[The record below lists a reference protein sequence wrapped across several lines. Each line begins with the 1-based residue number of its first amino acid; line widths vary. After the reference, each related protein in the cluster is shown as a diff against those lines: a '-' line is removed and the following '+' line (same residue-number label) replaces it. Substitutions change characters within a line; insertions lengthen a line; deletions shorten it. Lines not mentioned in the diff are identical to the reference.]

1 MCLVCKRWPP
11 PLQQRLRQHVQV
23 FLAEV
28 PIIGCRGVVVT
39 DAMRLTIAALA
50 CLLLLGRHERFH
62 GLREVLLYPSAF
74 VVPQVSATP
83 GGVVHEQRQVLAGQS
98 WSRGQVI
105 LAWDA
110 VQHDAAHPASGRNVV
125 LHEFA
130 HQLDQETGAANGAPP
145 MGSRDQA
152 AQWSQVMAQAWQA
165 LHARLARGE
174 LGVLDPYGAT
184 DAAEFFAVATE
195 AFYGRPHELRG
206 EQPELYGVL
215 ARWYGVHPA
224 AGSAHPPRA
233 PAPARS
239 GRWKSWAWCA
249 TSTWRCTCRCAT
261 RTRPADPD
269 RRRPPGDTVQV
280 EGVWSAMPR
289 GVHAHRAA
297 SCWCACA
304 VPGRRSVPSW
314 CCAF

>member
-1 MCLVCKRWPP
+1 MNDLAWAAPAIAVVLVACALVVTWLRAPAWAERRRARWRGRPFPHAWRRLLRRHVPGLQTLPP

-224 AGSAHPPRA
+224 A
-233 PAPARS
+233 
-239 GRWKSWAWCA
+239 W
-249 TSTWRCTCRCAT
+249 
-261 RTRPADPD
+261 
-269 RRRPPGDTVQV
+269 
-280 EGVWSAMPR
+280 
-289 GVHAHRAA
+289 
-297 SCWCACA
+297 
-304 VPGRRSVPSW
+304 
-314 CCAF
+314 

>member
-1 MCLVCKRWPP
+1 MGRAGHRRGAGSCALVVTWLRAPAWAERRRARWRGRPFPHAWRRLLRRHVPGLQTLPP

-224 AGSAHPPRA
+224 A
-233 PAPARS
+233 
-239 GRWKSWAWCA
+239 W
-249 TSTWRCTCRCAT
+249 
-261 RTRPADPD
+261 
-269 RRRPPGDTVQV
+269 
-280 EGVWSAMPR
+280 
-289 GVHAHRAA
+289 
-297 SCWCACA
+297 
-304 VPGRRSVPSW
+304 
-314 CCAF
+314 

>member
-1 MCLVCKRWPP
+1 MNDLAWDAPAIAVVLVACALVVTWLRAPAWAERRRARWRARPFPHAWRRLLRRHVPGLQTLPP

-224 AGSAHPPRA
+224 A
-233 PAPARS
+233 
-239 GRWKSWAWCA
+239 W
-249 TSTWRCTCRCAT
+249 
-261 RTRPADPD
+261 
-269 RRRPPGDTVQV
+269 
-280 EGVWSAMPR
+280 
-289 GVHAHRAA
+289 
-297 SCWCACA
+297 
-304 VPGRRSVPSW
+304 
-314 CCAF
+314 

>member
-1 MCLVCKRWPP
+1 MNDLAWAAPAIAVVLVACALVVTWLRAPAWAERRRARWRARPFPHAWRRLLRRHVPGLQTLPP

-28 PIIGCRGVVVT
+28 PIIGCRGLVVT

-224 AGSAHPPRA
+224 A
-233 PAPARS
+233 
-239 GRWKSWAWCA
+239 W
-249 TSTWRCTCRCAT
+249 
-261 RTRPADPD
+261 
-269 RRRPPGDTVQV
+269 
-280 EGVWSAMPR
+280 
-289 GVHAHRAA
+289 
-297 SCWCACA
+297 
-304 VPGRRSVPSW
+304 
-314 CCAF
+314 

>member
-1 MCLVCKRWPP
+1 MFAHRGRKLVRPTRLKWSAAAPNFISIMIDLAWAAPAIAVVLVACTLVVVWLRAPAWAERRRARWRARPFPHAWRRLLRRYVPALQALPP

-39 DAMRLTIAALA
+39 DAMRLTVAALA

-74 VVPQVSATP
+74 VVPEVSAAA
-83 GGVVHEQRQVLAGQS
+83 GGVVHERRHVLAGQS

-152 AQWSQVMAQAWQA
+152 AQWSLVMAQAWQA

-174 LGVLDPYGAT
+174 PGVLDPYGAT
-184 DAAEFFAVATE
+184 DPAEFFAVATE

-224 AGSAHPPRA
+224 A
-233 PAPARS
+233 
-239 GRWKSWAWCA
+239 W
-249 TSTWRCTCRCAT
+249 
-261 RTRPADPD
+261 
-269 RRRPPGDTVQV
+269 
-280 EGVWSAMPR
+280 
-289 GVHAHRAA
+289 
-297 SCWCACA
+297 
-304 VPGRRSVPSW
+304 
-314 CCAF
+314 

>member
-1 MCLVCKRWPP
+1 MNDLAWAAPAIAVVLVACALVVTWLRAPAWAERRRARWRGRPFPHAWRRLLRRHVPGLQTLPP

-74 VVPQVSATP
+74 VVPQVSVTP

-224 AGSAHPPRA
+224 A
-233 PAPARS
+233 
-239 GRWKSWAWCA
+239 W
-249 TSTWRCTCRCAT
+249 
-261 RTRPADPD
+261 
-269 RRRPPGDTVQV
+269 
-280 EGVWSAMPR
+280 
-289 GVHAHRAA
+289 
-297 SCWCACA
+297 
-304 VPGRRSVPSW
+304 
-314 CCAF
+314 